1 MVDHPWSA
9 DKTAHQSF
17 NPTRLTLARER
28 NGLTKQQLADAC
40 QVTRRAVSA
49 WEAGEVENPPIAALA
64 RVLGFPELFFY
75 ADDPVPLSE
84 DGVSF
89 RALKSMSARQLD
101 RVLAAGSMAI
111 EFSAW
116 MNSNYTTP
124 VPDLPDLSDS
134 QCLEPSLAAESVRSI
149 WGVHQ
154 AAVRNLL
161 LLLEE
166 KGVRVFS
173 LPVSDHEVDA
183 FSFWHEDRPFIFLDT
198 ARTSERMR
206 FDLAHELGHLLLH
219 RQTKSLRSR
228 NVEQQAQDFASSFLI
243 PADGLYAQVKGQLRL
258 EDVFELKRFWRVSAV
273 AMVQRLWHLSII
285 SDWHYRTWMV
295 ELSRRGFR
303 TSEPGG
309 IRPET
314 SRLYRELFKLARED
328 GWSVKRIALALHIPE
343 KEIDG
348 MVFGLAIVSAPP
360 DTPASGQLTGS
371 QEFGRLTRAK

>member
-1 MVDHPWSA
+1 MADHLWSA
-9 DKTAHQSF
+9 DETRHQSF

-28 NGLTKQQLADAC
+28 NGLTKQQLADES
-40 QVTRRAVSA
+40 QVTRRAVTA
-49 WEAGEVENPPIAALA
+49 WEAGEVENPPTAVLA
-64 RVLGFPELFFY
+64 RILGFPDLFFY
-75 ADDPVPLSE
+75 ADDPVPISK

-89 RALKSMSARQLD
+89 RALKSMSARQLN
-101 RVLAAGSMAI
+101 RVLAASSLAI
-111 EFSAW
+111 EFSTW
-116 MNSNYTTP
+116 MDSNYTTP
-124 VPDLPDLSDS
+124 VPNLPDLSDS
-134 QCLEPSLAAESVRSI
+134 QSLEPVVAAESVRSI
-149 WGVHQ
+149 WGAHQ

-166 KGVRVFS
+166 KGIRVFS
-173 LPVSDHEVDA
+173 LPVSDREVDA

-219 RQTKSLRSR
+219 RQTRSLRSR
-228 NVEQQAQDFASSFLI
+228 NVEQQAQDFASSFLM
-243 PADGLYAQVKGQLRL
+243 PADALYAQVKGQLRF

-285 SDWHYRTWMV
+285 SDWHYRTWMI

-309 IRPET
+309 IHPES

-328 GWSVKRIALALHIPE
+328 GWSVRRIALALHIPE
-343 KEIDG
+343 RELDG
-348 MVFGLAIVSAPP
+348 MVFGLAIAPAPP
-360 DTPASGQLTGS
+360 DTPAIGTTTGD
-371 QEFGRLTRAK
+371 QELGHLSRAK